1 MTAAKPKPKAKTK
14 AQLKAQIA
22 KNQKAR
28 EKRAA
33 AGIKETPFNIGNM
46 LWKRRGRSGLRPTY
60 ERVEDLADEVTDYF
74 DTNVN
79 HPILEDRIVMA
90 DGMPAK
96 MSLEKHRLLSVGRLA
111 MHCCVSRRTWDRWKE
126 DRPDLRP
133 LISWAEEYIR
143 ESQVEGA
150 AAGSFNANIIARLLG
165 LSEHTKADSTVRVE
179 GVSVEFIG
187 SKDE

>member
-1 MTAAKPKPKAKTK
+1 MTTAKPKPKAKTK

-28 EKRAA
+28 DKRAA
-33 AGIKETPFNIGNM
+33 AGIQETPFSIGNM

-60 ERVEDLADEVTDYF
+60 ENVEDLAEQVIDYF

-79 HPILEDRIVMA
+79 HPILEDRIVMV

-96 MSLEKHRLLSVGRLA
+96 MPLERHRLLSVGRLA
-111 MHCCVSRRTWDRWKE
+111 MHCCVARRTWDSWKAE
-126 DRPDLRP
+126 RPDLLP
-133 LISWAEEYIR
+133 LIGWAEEYIR
-143 ESQVEGA
+143 ESQIEGA

-165 LSEHTKADSTVRVE
+165 LSEHTKTDSTVKVE
-179 GVSVEFIG
+179 GVSVTFIG